1 MIRNLSAQK
10 TAWKGSQSFQYN
22 TPKMRLGVA
31 DWPDLHQLLSDIHGP
46 SQPGRGR
53 SSVRRCHS
61 SSFPF
66 GSRAGPKLSFHYV
79 KGHLCMSE
87 RINRVWAGSLAA
99 KVLLYPVSKEKEKN
113 LSLLEGIL
121 TEDKTLHR
129 NTEAQHQLYSGLLA
143 ESGHA
148 TLTRK

>member
-1 MIRNLSAQK
+1 MTRNLSVQK
-10 TAWKGSQSFQYN
+10 TAWKGSQNFQYN

-53 SSVRRCHS
+53 SSVWMCHT

-66 GSRAGPKLSFHYV
+66 GSRDSLKLSLHYV

-87 RINRVWAGSLAA
+87 RVNRVWAGSLAA
-99 KVLLYPVSKEKEKN
+99 KVLLYSVSKEKEKN
-113 LSLLEGIL
+113 SSLLEGIL
-121 TEDKTLHR
+121 TEDKILHR
-129 NTEAQHQLYSGLLA
+129 NAEVQHGLLA